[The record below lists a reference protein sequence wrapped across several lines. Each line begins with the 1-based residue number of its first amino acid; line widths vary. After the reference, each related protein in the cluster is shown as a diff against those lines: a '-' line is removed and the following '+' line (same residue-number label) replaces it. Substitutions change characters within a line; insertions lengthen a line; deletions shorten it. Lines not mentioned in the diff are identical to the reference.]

1 MFSLGINVSDI
12 RGVITSK
19 AKEIAEKLLALHDSG
34 PGSISETTTV
44 TSVVNV
50 TFCHITH
57 VAQECSSSAKKFRL
71 SAAGEDHKTTI
82 RVFPVLD
89 VESSVVLYATRSSF

>member
-34 PGSISETTTV
+34 SISETTTV
-44 TSVVNV
+44 TSVVSV